1 MKKVILSSILLAG
14 VFTACSPSEG
24 TDAEGNASGKV
35 LTELPGSA
43 EMSEA
48 MDMIIKKA
56 GFSSIN
62 EVEFF
67 ELGSNYTPSIIDG
80 NDAVVYV
87 EATLVDKKD
96 KNKLLSYTYM
106 FSEGTVGE
114 GEEVIL
120 TSGIGSSEEIVEG
133 YEVFKSNLF
142 KISDIPSFSKMDDMK
157 KIALEKSGYKKE
169 DQYISSYTSE
179 YSRMGRFE
187 TDMTVRHKKVN
198 TMSKTIY
205 FDKNGDFLK

>member
-87 EATLVDKKD
+87 EATLVDKND

-142 KISDIPSFSKMDDMK
+142 KVSDIPSFSKMDDMK